1 MTPLSLLAGRAIV
14 TVIVTNTR
22 FVYKTIYLGIIVMFL
37 IKECTAPT
45 ILRRLFYFYLFTIF
59 VCVRIKTRNS
69 AEIMSCNVP
78 GMI

>member
-1 MTPLSLLAGRAIV
+1 MTQLSLLAGRAVV

-22 FVYKTIYLGIIVMFL
+22 FVYKTIYLGLIVMFL

-45 ILRRLFYFYLFTIF
+45 ILRRLFLIF
-59 VCVRIKTRNS
+59 IIIIFLRIKTRNS
-69 AEIMSCNVP
+69 AEIISYNVP

>member
-1 MTPLSLLAGRAIV
+1 MTPLSLLAGRAVV

-22 FVYKTIYLGIIVMFL
+22 FVYKTIYLGLIVMFL

-45 ILRRLFYFYLFTIF
+45 ILRRLFFYLFIF
-59 VCVRIKTRNS
+59 FVRIKTRNS
-69 AEIMSCNVP
+69 AEIMSYNVP

>member
-1 MTPLSLLAGRAIV
+1 MTPLSLLAGRAVV

-22 FVYKTIYLGIIVMFL
+22 FVYKTVYLGLIVMFL

-45 ILRRLFYFYLFTIF
+45 ILRRLFLFLFIFF
-59 VCVRIKTRNS
+59 VCKTRYS
-69 AEIMSCNVP
+69 AKIMSYNVP